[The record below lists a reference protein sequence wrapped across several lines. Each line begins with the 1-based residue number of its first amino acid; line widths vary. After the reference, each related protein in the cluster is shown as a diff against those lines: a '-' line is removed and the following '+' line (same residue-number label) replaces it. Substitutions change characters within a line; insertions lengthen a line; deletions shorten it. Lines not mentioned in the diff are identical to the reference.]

1 MDLSARRDDEDAR
14 KLGLAPEGEGPRHLQ
29 HDDGSWSFVHPD
41 GWPMD
46 PDDYAKLHAHRA
58 NAFAAVSYVPVDE
71 DLLLAARRGL
81 LETIGVEPIS
91 VRDSEV

>member
-1 MDLSARRDDEDAR
+1 
-14 KLGLAPEGEGPRHLQ
+14 
-29 HDDGSWSFVHPD
+29 
-41 GWPMD
+41 MD